1 MHAREVRSETNG
13 LTYPKEREGLTIEPN
28 ELELVMEWVVEGRE
42 GTKHAQSWWW
52 SSNQTKMVGEP

>member
-28 ELELVMEWVVEGRE
+28 KLELVMEWVVEGRE
-42 GTKHAQSWWW
+42 GTTHAQSWW
-52 SSNQTKMVGEP
+52 